1 MHRVWQDGE
10 TAFVPGRVLTKAAGH
25 AALQEGF
32 ERFFFFCPTQVG
44 SQKSGEAGEMGESI

>member
-1 MHRVWQDGE
+1 MERARWEVGAHRVWQDGE

-32 ERFFFFCPTQVG
+32 ERFFLPY
-44 SQKSGEAGEMGESI
+44 SSR